1 MKKTSRSVL
10 GNAFI
15 VGAMTFIS
23 RIGGL
28 VREVLMAHFFG
39 TNLLKS
45 SFDVAFKIPNLFR
58 RLFGEGA
65 LSTAFIP
72 IFTEVRETQG
82 ADAANRYAARCA
94 GLLIAILSLAVGVGI
109 LLTYPIASCLDEG
122 STWATILPLLR
133 IMLPYAL
140 LICLAALVMG
150 ILNALHSFT
159 ISALAPA
166 FLNLVCILAL
176 VVICPLFT
184 APGDQETRIRIVAWS
199 IVFAGAVQVLVQ
211 LPALRSHGV
220 PIRIAFNRRITPEIK
235 RTAFL
240 MFPMVIS
247 GGITQINVILDGI
260 IALYASIQGPAAL
273 QYAERL
279 VYLPLGLIGNAYG
292 TVLLPVLSSFAAKKD
307 YESME
312 ETINR
317 SLRNITLITI
327 PAAVGL
333 VVLAFPIISFI
344 YQTGHFDSESVR
356 FTAYALI
363 GYGPGLLFF
372 ALYKAIV
379 PPFYALQDA
388 KTPMRVGLY
397 YVGLNFVLNIT
408 FVCLLPHDWKH
419 VGIALA
425 TVVCSLLNCTT
436 LLAILRRRLPGTD
449 PKSILR
455 PILQAFVPATLM
467 ALASYETETFLS
479 AFLSPH
485 MHIKVALAGSMGGAI
500 IIALV
505 VYLGCLCLFYP
516 AMLREVVSDFRNRK
530 RKHIAK

>member
-1 MKKTSRSVL
+1 MRKASRSVL
-10 GNAFI
+10 GNAII

-23 RIGGL
+23 RLGGL
-28 VREVLMAHFFG
+28 VREILMAHFFG
-39 TNLLKS
+39 TALLKS
-45 SFDVAFKIPNLFR
+45 AFDVAFKIPNLFR

-72 IFTEVRETQG
+72 IFTEVHEKQG
-82 ADAANRYAARCA
+82 PDAANNYAARCA
-94 GLLIAILSLAVGVGI
+94 GLLIAILTLAVGIGI
-109 LLTYPIASCLDEG
+109 LLTYPIATCLDEG
-122 STWATILPLLR
+122 SKWATILPLLR

-140 LICLAALVMG
+140 LICVAALVMG

-159 ISALAPA
+159 ISALTPA
-166 FLNLVCILAL
+166 FLNLVWILAL
-176 VVICPLFT
+176 VVVCPLFT
-184 APGDQETRIRIVAWS
+184 KPGDQETRIRIVAWS
-199 IVFAGAVQVLVQ
+199 IVVAGAVQVLVQ

-220 PIRIAFNRRITPEIK
+220 PIRIAFDRRISPEIK
-235 RTAFL
+235 RTVAL
-240 MFPMVIS
+240 MIPMVIS

-260 IALYASIQGPAAL
+260 IALYASTQGPAAL

-307 YESME
+307 YGSME

-333 VVLAFPIISFI
+333 VALAFPIISFI

-408 FVCLLPHDWKH
+408 FVCILPHDWKH

-425 TVVCSLLNCTT
+425 TVICSLLNCAT
-436 LLAILRRRLPGTD
+436 LLSILRRRLPGTS
-449 PKSILR
+449 PKVILR
-455 PILQAFVPATLM
+455 PILQAFVPAVLM
-467 ALASYETETFLS
+467 AFASYEAESFLC
-479 AFLSPH
+479 AFLKPH
-485 MHIKVALAGSMGGAI
+485 MHAKLALAGSMGVS
-500 IIALV
+500 IALAIV
-505 VYLGCLCLFYP
+505 LYFGTLRLFHP
-516 AMLREVVSDFRNRK
+516 TALRELVSDFRNRK
-530 RKHIAK
+530 TRRTT